1 MKTQFGYHIIQ
12 VLERTKGSATTYE
25 DAKPMIEQQLKY
37 LDEEEAW
44 KKWLEEAKEEAE
56 IVYASGYDPAELREA
71 SSPDASPSPS
81 IEE

>member
-1 MKTQFGYHIIQ
+1 
-12 VLERTKGSATTYE
+12 
-25 DAKPMIEQQLKY
+25 MIEQQLKY
-37 LDEEEAW
+37 LGEEEAW

-56 IVYASGYDPAELREA
+56 IVYAPGYDPAELMEA